1 MFKDENQFY
10 SQLEEFIFKENEN
23 TIKYITFDKKNPE
36 HKKEVNEC
44 YYLLLASIC
53 YCITS
58 DKIILKELHNNKENN
73 EIDISQYNYILKKIN
88 KIMQSLNDDLHIF
101 LYEIFIID
109 ELIKVI
115 ELFTKKYNNIEKIKG
130 IKNLIRKNS
139 IIIKK
144 YSDNHDDLIKELNNN
159 FEDIYSLIFKDEN
172 IKNNDKD
179 FYGKLRYILY
189 KEIKKIHDI
198 DYRSKIFEKLIE
210 SNEMI
215 KKSNDIFQILLEKYV
230 KKDKYFESIL
240 NILNG
245 DDIIIKIIEKNINNN
260 FVLAETLLYFFE
272 KNSINYLNNFLNS
285 KKDNKKYK
293 YLDEEPLKILKE
305 CYELLNSY
313 MFKLEELG
321 SKYLKETCKLFC
333 LGYIKSFLYIF
344 IKTFDDDKYK
354 SEYDEKNKIKIIDVI
369 NGDNPIYKMMSIYI
383 FKIFYNNFKI
393 DIFTDEIKIE
403 KYKLK
408 HYKHFD
414 NELNKKYK
422 IDFEK
427 SLKDDY
433 YIDSY
438 KIIEKYKKNEFKD
451 KIKKAD
457 YDIEEYGIDNFYV
470 LSYNISLYK
479 LQMEKSETNKNFFTN
494 ICEPLFKEDDL
505 LFKAIELFYDS
516 NKYNNIKRNFRI
528 NSNNIKPLLFGYRY
542 CLNELSS
549 KNKFGIYYP
558 LYDGKIEYLKEQFY
572 PGNDSKYNKVYSSII
587 NHFKFKPNQGC
598 YVCQCKIGYY
608 RSIKDGFPNYKHLDM
623 KCPRCSKLIGT
634 TNEGII
640 GFRTEKIVKRDNYFR
655 IFRDEKEIEEIKKDK
670 DKRDKLIEI
679 NYMTL
684 EEYKKKYIYKEFEKE
699 KGIFINSEINCLN
712 DFKSDQKIIRNL
724 SQVSFRILNYI
735 LYSHLFFA
743 RLITNRE
750 NDFDIYL
757 PKRMTWVETLSQ
769 SWNLLRNKL
778 LNENIDSIEKFMSY
792 IFTELFP
799 LLNKEKKIDDYN
811 TLVTIEDN
819 LEKKIQTMIKK
830 FKEENNSNN
839 LKNEE
844 KTSFINLLKET
855 YTSNEYK
862 KEDFPFYQYF
872 YYTDYLNEKLENMDY
887 NKFPI

>member
-1 MFKDENQFY
+1 MIITNKIQIDLIFNDYITFYLLKYKNPNNNPNALYNKENINHKLIKLLLKLRFNKENKIIKDNNMINILSIKIIWIESNINYILRIFQIFEKCLPMFKDENQFY

-321 SKYLKETCKLFC
+321 SKYLKE
-333 LGYIKSFLYIF
+333 
-344 IKTFDDDKYK
+344 
-354 SEYDEKNKIKIIDVI
+354 
-369 NGDNPIYKMMSIYI
+369 
-383 FKIFYNNFKI
+383 
-393 DIFTDEIKIE
+393 
-403 KYKLK
+403 
-408 HYKHFD
+408 
-414 NELNKKYK
+414 
-422 IDFEK
+422 
-427 SLKDDY
+427 
-433 YIDSY
+433 
-438 KIIEKYKKNEFKD
+438 KKN
-451 KIKKAD
+451 
-457 YDIEEYGIDNFYV
+457 
-470 LSYNISLYK
+470 
-479 LQMEKSETNKNFFTN
+479 
-494 ICEPLFKEDDL
+494 
-505 LFKAIELFYDS
+505 
-516 NKYNNIKRNFRI
+516 
-528 NSNNIKPLLFGYRY
+528 
-542 CLNELSS
+542 
-549 KNKFGIYYP
+549 
-558 LYDGKIEYLKEQFY
+558 
-572 PGNDSKYNKVYSSII
+572 
-587 NHFKFKPNQGC
+587 
-598 YVCQCKIGYY
+598 
-608 RSIKDGFPNYKHLDM
+608 
-623 KCPRCSKLIGT
+623 
-634 TNEGII
+634 
-640 GFRTEKIVKRDNYFR
+640 
-655 IFRDEKEIEEIKKDK
+655 
-670 DKRDKLIEI
+670 
-679 NYMTL
+679 
-684 EEYKKKYIYKEFEKE
+684 
-699 KGIFINSEINCLN
+699 
-712 DFKSDQKIIRNL
+712 
-724 SQVSFRILNYI
+724 
-735 LYSHLFFA
+735 
-743 RLITNRE
+743 
-750 NDFDIYL
+750 
-757 PKRMTWVETLSQ
+757 
-769 SWNLLRNKL
+769 
-778 LNENIDSIEKFMSY
+778 
-792 IFTELFP
+792 
-799 LLNKEKKIDDYN
+799 
-811 TLVTIEDN
+811 
-819 LEKKIQTMIKK
+819 
-830 FKEENNSNN
+830 
-839 LKNEE
+839 
-844 KTSFINLLKET
+844 
-855 YTSNEYK
+855 
-862 KEDFPFYQYF
+862 
-872 YYTDYLNEKLENMDY
+872 
-887 NKFPI
+887 